1 MMTFLTYQLKVAVI
15 MAVFYIFFRLLLIK
29 DSWHRLNR
37 IVLLSTALL
46 SFLLPVCIITIH
58 KTEVLPMPVAQL
70 MQAVSSTPAQP
81 SVPWWQIALMAVYT
95 AGVVFVL
102 VRVLTSVIRVRSII
116 NNAHKEVTPDDTVVY
131 IMPGNAASFSWMGH
145 IVISEADWNNNES
158 AIIRHEKAHVA
169 LRHSI
174 DVIITDFIAALQWFN
189 PAIWM
194 LRIDLRA
201 VHEYEADDTVLRAGT
216 DLRSYQYL
224 LISKA
229 AAMNGYTIANNFNHS
244 ILKNRIFMMEKET
257 STRKSL
263 LRALYLLP
271 LVCISLAL
279 NAQTKVTYVY
289 NDGKKSSGQLTYND
303 NDITSS
309 ITVNEI
315 SMNGDA
321 MEGMTL
327 DGVLRLLPSLQTDA
341 QGVIT
346 TEQGDPVKKIVIN
359 GKVLYKQDEP
369 ADATTTMPKISVVD
383 SQSSMDME
391 ISGMSEESVDG
402 IIKSLPGVGFDENGQ
417 MTINGKAVRRILV
430 NGKEYITD
438 AQSPIYANDIVDE
451 VEGKAP
457 EGYSRNIIVNVDE
470 KDQVSIKSE
479 DKQDSR
485 FNATAVRLPEGT
497 NMEELIKNLPGV
509 ETDADGNITVNGK
522 RVSRVLV
529 DGKAVPM
536 NEANSIARALLKQS
550 MEK

>member
-1 MMTFLTYQLKVAVI
+1 
-15 MAVFYIFFRLLLIK
+15 
-29 DSWHRLNR
+29 
-37 IVLLSTALL
+37 
-46 SFLLPVCIITIH
+46 
-58 KTEVLPMPVAQL
+58 
-70 MQAVSSTPAQP
+70 
-81 SVPWWQIALMAVYT
+81 
-95 AGVVFVL
+95 
-102 VRVLTSVIRVRSII
+102 
-116 NNAHKEVTPDDTVVY
+116 
-131 IMPGNAASFSWMGH
+131 
-145 IVISEADWNNNES
+145 
-158 AIIRHEKAHVA
+158 
-169 LRHSI
+169 
-174 DVIITDFIAALQWFN
+174 
-189 PAIWM
+189 
-194 LRIDLRA
+194 
-201 VHEYEADDTVLRAGT
+201 
-216 DLRSYQYL
+216 
-224 LISKA
+224 
-229 AAMNGYTIANNFNHS
+229 
-244 ILKNRIFMMEKET
+244 MMEKERT
-257 STRKSL
+257 TKKSL

-271 LVCISLAL
+271 LICISLAL
-279 NAQTKVTYVY
+279 NAKTKVNYVY
-289 NDGKKSSGQLTYND
+289 EDKNVTTSIVVDEIKMDGESL
-303 NDITSS
+303 
-309 ITVNEI
+309 
-315 SMNGDA
+315 
-321 MEGMTL
+321 EGMTL
-327 DGVLRLLPSLQTDA
+327 DGILKMIPDA
-341 QGVIT
+341 YVDDQGNIT
-346 TEQGDPVKKIVIN
+346 SQGRPVKRIVIN
-359 GKVLYKQDEP
+359 GKVLYKKEEP
-369 ADATTTMPKISVVD
+369 ANAGTTIPKISVVD

-536 NEANSIARALLKQS
+536 NEADSIARALLKQS

>member
-1 MMTFLTYQLKVAVI
+1 MITFLTYQLKVAVI
-15 MAVFYIFFRLLLIK
+15 IAVFYIFYRLLLIK
-29 DSWHRLNR
+29 DTWHRLNR

-70 MQAVSSTPAQP
+70 VQAVSSTPAQ
-81 SVPWWQIALMAVYT
+81 SSTPWWHIALMAVYT

-102 VRVLTSVIRVRSII
+102 ARVIASVLRVRNII
-116 NNAHKEVTPDDTVVY
+116 KDARKEVLADGTVVY

-174 DVIITDFIAALQWFN
+174 DVLITDIIAAIQWFN

-201 VHEYEADDTVLRAGT
+201 VHEYEADDTVLRSGT

-257 STRKSL
+257 STKKSL

-279 NAQTKVTYVY
+279 NAQTKVNYVY
-289 NDGKKSSGQLTYND
+289 DDGKKGSGQLTYND
-303 NDITSS
+303 KPISAS
-309 ITVNEI
+309 ITYDEI
-315 SMNGDA
+315 KLDGESLDGI
-321 MEGMTL
+321 TL
-327 DGVLRLLPSLQTDA
+327 DGISKFLPDVKTDA
-341 QGVIT
+341 QGNIT
-346 TEQGDPVKKIVIN
+346 SQGHEVKKIIIN
-359 GKVLYKQDEP
+359 GKVLYKKEEP
-369 ADATTTMPKISVVD
+369 ANAGTTIPKISVVD

-536 NEANSIARALLKQS
+536 NEADSIARALLKQS

>member
-1 MMTFLTYQLKVAVI
+1 MVTFLIYQLKVAVI
-15 MAVFYIFFRLLLIK
+15 MAVFYIFYRLFLIK
-29 DSWHRLNR
+29 DTWHRLNR

-46 SFLLPVCIITIH
+46 SLLLPVCIITIH

-70 MQAVSSTPAQP
+70 TQAVSSTPAQP
-81 SVPWWQIALMAVYT
+81 STPWWHIALMAVY
-95 AGVVFVL
+95 ASGVVFVL
-102 VRVLTSVIRVRSII
+102 IRVLASALRVRGII
-116 NNAHKEVTPDDTVVY
+116 RHARKEITADGTTVYV
-131 IMPGNAASFSWMGH
+131 MPGNDPSFSWMGH
-145 IVISEADWNNNES
+145 IVISEADWNNQET
-158 AIIRHEKAHVA
+158 AIINHEKAHVA

-174 DVIITDFIAALQWFN
+174 DVLITDLIAALQWFN

-194 LRIDLRA
+194 LRIDMRA
-201 VHEYEADDTVLRAGT
+201 VHEYEADDTVLRAGA
-216 DLRSYQYL
+216 DIRSYQYL

-257 STRKSL
+257 STRRSL

-271 LVCISLAL
+271 LVCICLAV
-279 NAQTKVTYVY
+279 NAKTKVNYVY
-289 NDGKKSSGQLTYND
+289 EDKNVT
-303 NDITSS
+303 TS
-309 ITVNEI
+309 IVVDEI
-315 SMNGDA
+315 KMNGESL
-321 MEGMTL
+321 EGMTL
-327 DGVLRLLPSLQTDA
+327 DGILKMIPDA
-341 QGVIT
+341 YVDDQGNIT
-346 TEQGDPVKKIVIN
+346 SQGHPVKRIVIN
-359 GKVLYKQDEP
+359 GKILYKKEEP
-369 ADATTTMPKISVVD
+369 ANAGTTIPKISVVD

-536 NEANSIARALLKQS
+536 NEADSIARALLKQS